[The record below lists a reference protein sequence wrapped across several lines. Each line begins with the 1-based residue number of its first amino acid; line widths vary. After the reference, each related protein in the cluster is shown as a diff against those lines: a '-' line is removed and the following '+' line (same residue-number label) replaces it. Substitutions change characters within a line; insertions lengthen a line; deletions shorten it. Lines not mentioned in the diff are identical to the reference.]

1 MNLLHKSWPRTQ
13 TLLKSQRGMS
23 LIEILIVISLMA
35 VIGTIAA
42 TKVLDSMQD
51 GYRGTAK
58 TQIAAMKDMMQQY
71 YRYCNHYPTTE
82 QGLDALVAKPTS
94 GPECP
99 NYPASG
105 IISDGRVPKD
115 PWGNAYDYQSPDGG
129 KTFIITSFG
138 RDGKENGDKGTPDED
153 IHSNDL

>member
-1 MNLLHKSWPRTQ
+1 MNLLRRLTKNTPRPNE
-13 TLLKSQRGMS
+13 KGMS

-35 VIGTIAA
+35 IIGTVAA
-42 TKVLDSMQD
+42 TKVLESMQE

-58 TQIAAMKDMMQQY
+58 TQIAAMKDMMQQF

-105 IISDGRVPKD
+105 IIADGKVPRD
-115 PWGNAYDYQSPDGG
+115 PWGTPYDYQSPDGG
-129 KTFIITSFG
+129 KTFVITSFA
-138 RDGKENGDKGTPDED
+138 RDQKEGGDKGTPDED
-153 IHSNDL
+153 IKSNDL